1 MSANHPLDEQAIR
14 TIVEDVMRGL
24 GRAAPVAASASEPRS
39 TAAPSAPRSR
49 GPRYGV
55 FDDVK
60 EACAAAQVA
69 FEQLRNKG
77 VAGRAKVVEI
87 VKDLCTR
94 NAKVWGKFEFDET
107 STVFQPIC
115 GKISL
120 FIAETSPGQISRPL
134 VAPFSVPM
142 LKRICIPT
150 QIPKI
155 GRLFLILLF
164 KILGPSTA
172 RKPAMHDA
180 NAPTPGTTRPNA
192 SSQILGSLVTT
203 TGRPVVAN
211 ARSADRI
218 FPDP

>member
-24 GRAAPVAASASEPRS
+24 GRAPAVAASASEPKSSAVAPASRRS
-39 TAAPSAPRSR
+39 
-49 GPRYGV
+49 GPRFGV

-107 STVFQPIC
+107 
-115 GKISL
+115 
-120 FIAETSPGQISRPL
+120 
-134 VAPFSVPM
+134 
-142 LKRICIPT
+142 
-150 QIPKI
+150 KI
-155 GRLFLILLF
+155 GRLEH
-164 KILGPSTA
+164 KIAKLEIV
-172 RKPAMHDA
+172 KLV
-180 NAPTPGTTRPNA
+180 PGVDG
-192 SSQILGSLVTT
+192 SS
-203 TGRPVVAN
+203 RA
-211 ARSADRI
+211 A
-218 FPDP
+218 